1 MFNYAIKKFPTG
13 LRLLMVP
20 SKESLSFQIM
30 VLVNTGSDFETKRIN
45 GISHFLEHMCFKGT
59 KKRPSNLIITKE
71 LDQVGGSYNAFT
83 SREKTGYYAR
93 VAKDF
98 KELAIDIV
106 ADIYINSQFPE
117 KEIEKEKGVIL
128 EEISMYKDLP
138 PKLIWDLWE
147 QLLYG
152 NQPAGWSIL
161 GPEKNI
167 KRFKRKNFLN
177 YFNQQYK
184 SRSTIVVTSGNF
196 SQQEIVKLVEKYFGN
211 IRKGKGNKK
220 PITKQKQK
228 KPEILLEYRK
238 TDQTHLILGVRS
250 YNLFNKKIYPLI
262 VLDAILDG
270 GMSSYLWQLIREKLG
285 AAYYAFSDVERFTDR
300 GYWAVAA
307 GIDNDR
313 LELVLKEILKE
324 WKKLKKEYLIKDNLK
339 KAKDYIKG
347 KIALQ
352 TENVHNVASIFASQ
366 LLLENRIETLKEYLA
381 KINKVTLKDL
391 SVVANELLKT
401 QNLNLALIGPFKN
414 KERLLKLLK
423 I

>member
-1 MFNYAIKKFPTG
+1 MFKYSVKKFSNG
-13 LRLLMVP
+13 LRLLMLP
-20 SKESLSFQIM
+20 SKESLSFQIK
-30 VLVNTGSDFETKRIN
+30 VLVNTGSDFETKSIN

-83 SREKTGYYAR
+83 SRERTGYYVI

-98 KELAIDIV
+98 KELAIDV
-106 ADIYINSQFPE
+106 VSDIFINSQFPE
-117 KEIEKEKGVIL
+117 KEIKKEKGVIL
-128 EEISMYKDLP
+128 EEINMYRDLP

-167 KRFKRKNFLN
+167 KRFKRKDFLG
-177 YFNQQYK
+177 YFKRQYK
-184 SRSTIVVTSGNF
+184 SYSTVIATSGNF
-196 SQQEIVKLVEKYFGN
+196 SQKEIVQLIQKYFKD
-211 IRKGKGNKK
+211 IRKGKGRKK
-220 PITKQKQK
+220 ILTKQKQN
-228 KPEILLEYRK
+228 KPNVLLQYRK

-270 GMSSYLWQLIREKLG
+270 GMSGYLWQLIRENLG
-285 AAYYAFSDVERFTDR
+285 AAYYAFSDVEHYTDR
-300 GYWAVAA
+300 GYWAIAS
-307 GIDNDR
+307 GIDNER
-313 LELVLKEILKE
+313 LEIVLKEILKE
-324 WKKLKKEYLIKDNLK
+324 WAKLKKEYLTKENLK
-339 KAKDYIKG
+339 KAKDFIKG

-352 TENVHNVASIFASQ
+352 IENVHQVASMFASQ
-366 LLLENRIETLKEYLA
+366 LLLENRIETPQQYLE
-381 KINKVTLKDL
+381 KINKVTLDDL
-391 SVVANELLKT
+391 KKVANELLKT
-401 QNLNLALIGPFKN
+401 QRLNLALIGPFKN